1 MSDYQDL
8 WGSQNFQQNG
18 DTGFGVILGG
28 VGKEAAE
35 PDVAGI
41 NHACRVVRIADIKPH
56 PNADRLEIVHVGGFQ
71 CVVGKG
77 QFQAGDLAVYV
88 PPDSIVPE
96 RPEYSFVWE
105 RDGGGNLRNLPTG
118 EPVPEKYRRV
128 TVKRLRGEWSEG
140 LLLAAQPYYYE
151 GTITPNGNWWLPS
164 YQTGTIT
171 IPIPIH
177 EGEDVA
183 AVLGIA
189 HYNPP
194 EPDTYDRD
202 SEPGPEQHKRWPRS
216 LKGWLYFLFRVIFR
230 FDLNGRTGRATERA
244 PESGCRRP
252 YYDVA
257 NFKHFTESFREG
269 EEVLVTEKVHGSN
282 ARFTYSLGKMYAGSR
297 TQWKKAG
304 AKCIWRDVLKQHPWI
319 EKWCRQNP
327 NYTLYGEVV
336 PTQGDTYTYG
346 CGKGETNFFV
356 FDILDP
362 EGNWLSYHQLVTE
375 DSGDFTLHE
384 KWVPIIYKGGF
395 RKEEILKLAEG
406 RSHVPAAK
414 HIREG
419 IVIRP
424 HTERHVHGLGRLQL
438 KVVSNEFLEAELG
451 GKKKPLK
458 KAA

>member
-1 MSDYQDL
+1 MSEGYDEGFY
-8 WGSQNFQQNG
+8 QQNG
-18 DTGFGVILGG
+18 DAGLGVIIGG
-28 VGKEAAE
+28 AGKEAAE
-35 PDVAGI
+35 PDVAEI
-41 NHACRVVRIADIKPH
+41 NHACRVVRIADIERH
-56 PNADRLEIVHVGGFQ
+56 PNADRLEIIKVGGFQ
-71 CVVGKG
+71 CVVGKD

-105 RDGGGNLRNLPTG
+105 RDGGGNLRNLPAE
-118 EPVPEKYRRV
+118 EPVPEKHRRV

-140 LLLAAQPYYYE
+140 LLL
-151 GTITPNGNWWLPS
+151 TLITLPS
-164 YQTGTIT
+164 GGWALPRQSWEQEQV
-171 IPIPIH
+171 H
-177 EGEDVA
+177 HAFEGDDVA
-183 AVLGIA
+183 EALGIT

-194 EPDTYDRD
+194 EPETYDRD
-202 SEPGPEQHKRWPRS
+202 SEPGPERSRWPRS
-216 LKGWLYFLFRVIFR
+216 LKGWFYFLFRVIFR
-230 FDLNGRTGRATERA
+230 FDLNGRTGGATERA
-244 PESGCRRP
+244 PASGARRP

-257 NFKHFTESFREG
+257 NFKHFTEAFREG
-269 EEVLVTEKVHGSN
+269 EEVLVTEKIHGSN

-319 EKWCRQNP
+319 ERWCRQNP

-362 EGNWLSYHQLVTE
+362 EGNWLSYHELVSE

-384 KWVPIIYKGGF
+384 KWVPIVYKGGF
-395 RKEEILKLAEG
+395 RKEEILKLTEG
-406 RSHVPAAK
+406 RSFVPGAK

-451 GKKKPLK
+451 SKKKPLK